1 MNSKIA
7 TTIAAAPKRGKR
19 LRLDTLA
26 LSIALAFGLSPNVS
40 FAQSTTP
47 AQIDIPAQS
56 LNQALL
62 QLGRQTDIQ
71 IYYLPETVAD
81 RNAPAVSGTL
91 TAQQALAQLLR
102 GTGIEVHWNGK
113 TASLL
118 RPTPET
124 TPQLAP
130 VLVTGSL
137 PGALPPAYAGGQ
149 MATGGHVGMLGN
161 KSVMDTP
168 FSQTSYT
175 NKTIQDQQ
183 AQTLQDV
190 LSNDPS
196 IVTKQNSASDED
208 GSINIRGF
216 PVTFASG
223 AGSLNGLAGMAPLRA
238 PDMDY
243 IERVEVLKG
252 PNALLN
258 GMAASGAS
266 GPGGSYNLV
275 TKQAGDEPLTA
286 LTARYDSRLQLGAHL
301 DVGRRFGEENRF
313 GIRFNGAYRKGD
325 TPVDSIESKVGSA
338 ALNLDYRG
346 ERVRLSADFAHQ
358 SNDAS
363 PQVIQQ
369 LAVTSLGFVPE
380 APDADTSLNPAWSK
394 QRSRLT
400 LGMVRGE
407 VDVTDNIT
415 AYAAIGKQK
424 LDFYLI
430 GPSQPTLRDTSG
442 TYGWNSAEYSRY
454 AYDVLSMQGG
464 LRAKATTGPVNHA
477 LSLNLSQS
485 RMETGSAETQIP
497 YTDTTSLYDPVFG
510 SAPSLADPGDPGTS
524 SKSRVSSTAIADTLS
539 ILDERIQLTAGIRYQ
554 EVQASNFDTTTGAE
568 TSNYDSDAWT
578 PAVGLIV
585 KPWENVSLYANY
597 IEDLQRGA
605 IVGSSYANSGEVFSP
620 YVSKQYETGVKVD
633 WGTVTTTLAAFQIA
647 KPNTISIDD
656 PAGGLPTLALNGEVR
671 NRGLE
676 LNAYGEL
683 TPGVRLMGGVT
694 LLDARQTKTQ
704 GGLSDGHREAG
715 APRIRA
721 VLGGEWDTPFM
732 RGLTLTG
739 RVTHSGDQVVSSNNE
754 NLKLPAWTTV
764 DLGARYVLDS
774 PWSKQPVTLR
784 FNVDNVFGKNYWSGT
799 NNRYIQLGSPRTFRL
814 SATFAF

>member
-1 MNSKIA
+1 MEPHI
-7 TTIAAAPKRGKR
+7 TTHALAAVRSKR
-19 LRLDTLA
+19 LGFSLN
-26 LSIALAFGLSPNVS
+26 ALAISFALILGLLPDAAH
-40 FAQSTTP
+40 AQSTVS
-47 AQIDIPAQS
+47 AQVNIAAQS
-56 LNQALL
+56 LNSALL
-62 QLGRQTDIQ
+62 QLGQQTDIQ
-71 IYYLPETVAD
+71 IYYLPETVANL
-81 RNAPAVSGTL
+81 RAPAVSGTL
-91 TAQQALAQLLR
+91 TAEQALARLLR
-102 GTGIEVHWNGK
+102 GTNIDVRWKGNTV
-113 TASLL
+113 SLSA
-118 RPTPET
+118 PAAT
-124 TPQLAP
+124 TELEP
-130 VLVTGSL
+130 VVVTGSRD
-137 PGALPPAYAGGQ
+137 LPPAYAGGQ
-149 MATGGHVGMLGN
+149 VARAGRLGMLGN
-161 KSVMDTP
+161 KDVMDTP

-183 AQTLQDV
+183 AQTIQDV

-216 PVTFASG
+216 PTTFASG
-223 AGSLNGLAGMAPLRA
+223 AGSLNGLTGMAPLRA

-275 TKQAGDEPLTA
+275 TKQADDEPLTE
-286 LTARYDSRLQLGAHL
+286 LTTRYDSRSQLGAHL
-301 DVGRRFGEENRF
+301 DVGRRFGAENRF

-325 TPVDSIESKVGSA
+325 TPVDPISAEVGSA
-338 ALNLDYRG
+338 AINLDYRG
-346 ERVRLSADFAHQ
+346 ERVRISADVAHQ
-358 SNDAS
+358 SNDAN

-369 LAVTSLGFVPE
+369 LAVTNLGFVPQ
-380 APDADTSLNPAWSK
+380 APDAGTSLNPAWSK
-394 QRSRLT
+394 QHSRLT
-400 LGMVRGE
+400 LGMVQGE

-424 LDFYLI
+424 LDFFLI

-464 LRAKATTGPVNHA
+464 LRAKATTGPVDHA

-497 YTDTTSLYDPVFG
+497 YTGTTNLYNPVFG
-510 SAPSLADPGDPGTS
+510 SAPFLADPGDPSTS

-539 ILDERIQLTAGIRYQ
+539 ILDERIQFTAGIRYQ
-554 EVQASNFDTTTGAE
+554 EVQGTNFDMATGAE

-578 PAVGLIV
+578 PALGLIV
-585 KPWENVSLYANY
+585 KPRENVSLYANY
-597 IEDLQRGA
+597 IENLQRGA
-605 IVGSSYANSGEVFSP
+605 IVGPSYSNSGEVFSP

-647 KPNTISIDD
+647 QPNTISIDG
-656 PAGGLPTLALNGEVR
+656 PAGGLPALALDGEVR
-671 NRGLE
+671 NRGIE
-676 LNAYGEL
+676 LSAYGEI

-694 LLDARQTKTQ
+694 LLDSRQTKTKD
-704 GGLSDGHREAG
+704 GLYDGHREAG
-715 APRIRA
+715 APAVRA

-732 RGLTLTG
+732 QGLTLTG
-739 RVTHSGDQVVSSNNE
+739 RIIYSGDQVVSSNNE
-754 NLKLPAWTTV
+754 HLKLPAWTTV

-774 PWSKQPVTLR
+774 PWNKQPVTLR